1 MELDELK
8 NIWKENKA
16 KDISPDTLNY
26 ESLITKLRKAEKKVL
41 FRYLLMTFFM
51 AFAFYTLGGK
61 VLSHKR
67 YDDLTYAGFYL
78 LFTAMISVGIMV
90 WSTLIILNK
99 KNIANPS
106 YEFLL
111 RVKKKFSRRRIIRKI
126 VIPIYLF
133 AITLGVSLIYIEVFA
148 PFSMTTR
155 IIVHITVIVFILA
168 ISFIARRRE
177 MIRDER
183 TYKPIEEQIDS
194 ILKEYSE

>member
-1 MELDELK
+1 MEIDELK

-16 KDISPDTLNY
+16 ADSGTKPAEY
-26 ESLITKLRKAEKKVL
+26 ESLVTRLRKAEKKVL

-61 VLSHKR
+61 VLSHKK

-106 YEFLL
+106 HEFLL

-126 VIPIYLF
+126 VIPVYLF
-133 AITLGVSLIYIEVFA
+133 AITLGISLIYLEVFA
-148 PFSMTTR
+148 PFSLTTR
-155 IIVHITVIVFILA
+155 IIVHIAVIVFILA
-168 ISFIARRRE
+168 VSFIARKRE
-177 MIRDER
+177 MIREER
-183 TYKPIEEQIDS
+183 TYKPLEEQIDS